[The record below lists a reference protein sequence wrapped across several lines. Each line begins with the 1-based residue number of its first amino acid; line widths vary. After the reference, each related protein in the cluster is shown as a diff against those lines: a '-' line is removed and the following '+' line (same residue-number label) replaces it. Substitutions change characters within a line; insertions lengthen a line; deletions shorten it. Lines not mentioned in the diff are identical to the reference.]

1 MCKGNEPHSRATQSD
16 IACKTEDVPRK
27 DQIFLEENRGSSNPD
42 KEMAQKEAKAIADEA
57 VKKTRDWIM
66 LTCVCK
72 NVAHVVIYLCSVN
85 QNKQIINL

>member
-57 VKKTRDWIM
+57 VKKNAGLDYVNLRVQECCSCGD
-66 LTCVCK
+66 LSLQCK
-72 NVAHVVIYLCSVN
+72 S
-85 QNKQIINL
+85 K